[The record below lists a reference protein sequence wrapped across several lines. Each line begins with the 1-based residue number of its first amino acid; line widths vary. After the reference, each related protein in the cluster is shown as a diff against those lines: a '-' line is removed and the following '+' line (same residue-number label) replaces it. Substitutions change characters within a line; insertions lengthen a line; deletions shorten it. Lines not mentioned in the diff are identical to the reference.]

1 MAEEQQSMKAYP
13 FGKNQ
18 FGKPHLPKIDWDIA
32 DVLDMA
38 TTRNRRNFQYIAI
51 IAGIPGTGKTTLSFN
66 MASYVCPWFSERY
79 ICFTAD
85 EFIKLTTTC
94 PKFSAV
100 ILDESFEAF
109 NSKGSMTKDFKKV
122 LNHLQIVRQRN
133 LFLFLNLPNFFDLS
147 KNIAVFLASHL
158 FFVYSDRE
166 GTRGRFL
173 VFDRDAKR
181 ELYVKGS
188 RFMDYSCVNAN
199 FMARFYV
206 NKGMIL
212 DEETYEAK
220 KLKHFKDQDAKIRS
234 ETTIS
239 DRNTIIYRLK
249 KEKFWS
255 SKDLAAFFQL
265 DHCYIDQIVKRV
277 QKARDVPPIS

>member
-1 MAEEQQSMKAYP
+1 MAEDQTSMKAYA
-13 FGKNQ
+13 FGKDQ
-18 FGKPHLPKIDWDIA
+18 FGKPHYPRIDWDISE
-32 DVLDMA
+32 VLDMA
-38 TTRNRRNFQYIAI
+38 TTRNKRNFQYIAI

-66 MASYVCPWFSERY
+66 LASYVCPWFTEKY
-79 ICFTAD
+79 VCFTAD
-85 EFIKLTTTC
+85 EFIRLTSTC
-94 PKFSAV
+94 PKYSSV

-188 RFMDYSCVNAN
+188 RFMDYSCVDAN
-199 FMARFYV
+199 FRARFYV

-212 DEETYEAK
+212 DEEAYEAK
-220 KLKHFKDQDAKIRS
+220 KLKHFKEQDEKIRS
-234 ETTIS
+234 ETTVS
-239 DRNTIIYRLK
+239 DRNSIIYRLK

-255 SKDLAAFFQL
+255 SKDLATFFKL
-265 DHCYIDQIVKRV
+265 DNTYIDRIIRNV
-277 QKARDVPPIS
+277 QKTIDVPSI

>member
-1 MAEEQQSMKAYP
+1 MVGEQQSMKAYP

-18 FGKPHLPKIDWDIA
+18 FGKPYSPKIDWDIA

-38 TTRNRRNFQYIAI
+38 TKRNKRNFQYIAI

-66 MASYVCPWFSERY
+66 MASYVCPWFSEKY
-79 ICFTAD
+79 VCFTAD
-85 EFIKLTTTC
+85 EFIRLTTTC
-94 PKFSAV
+94 PRFSAV

-158 FFVYSDRE
+158 FFVYSSRE
-166 GTRGRFL
+166 GDRGQFL

-199 FMARFYV
+199 FRARFYV

-212 DEETYEAK
+212 DEEVYEAK
-220 KLKHFKDQDAKIRS
+220 KLKHFKEQDAKIRS

-249 KEKFWS
+249 KEKLWS
-255 SKDLAAFFQL
+255 SNDLATFFQL
-265 DHCYIDQIVKRV
+265 QPTHIDKIVRNV
-277 QKARDVPPIS
+277 QKARDVPEI